1 MVTVDRSWRIRKT
14 DDSAFER
21 TTGFSAKCHREL
33 GQLRSFRVRRGAA
46 TPASKLRPRR
56 QQHQAGNGTTPLPR
70 STYQRC
76 SDTGGE
82 PSTAQGDPGS
92 RRTTSCQACAEA
104 GARCN
109 CSRVKAR
116 VTYAV
121 LKVWLR
127 VHGSFD
133 HQKRSF
139 GVEDSSWR
147 LARAR

>member
-1 MVTVDRSWRIRKT
+1 
-14 DDSAFER
+14 
-21 TTGFSAKCHREL
+21 
-33 GQLRSFRVRRGAA
+33 
-46 TPASKLRPRR
+46 
-56 QQHQAGNGTTPLPR
+56 
-70 STYQRC
+70 
-76 SDTGGE
+76 
-82 PSTAQGDPGS
+82 
-92 RRTTSCQACAEA
+92 
-104 GARCN
+104 
-109 CSRVKAR
+109 